1 MKEGHTHSTHACPT
15 HFTHAQYTLR
25 DNKSVMLLGL
35 LRDHEGR
42 EERESL
48 EFGSEVSSVCCIGWE
63 LVLKR
68 GVL

>member
-1 MKEGHTHSTHACPT
+1 MKEGYTHSTHACPT
-15 HFTHAQYTLR
+15 HFTHARYTLC
-25 DNKSVMLLGL
+25 DNKSAILLGL

-42 EERESL
+42 EEREL
-48 EFGSEVSSVCCIGWE
+48 EFGSEVLSVCWIGWE